1 MYSNLIVLTAS
12 AITSFVLCCSVAQFV
27 TKALAPTHWIFA
39 EMHTAFSFMDSRVL
53 VTFLA
58 GLLCS
63 VALMYVWGAFTSV
76 KPALNNDEWR
86 AFKLIQ
92 RIAVSKSTS
101 MYVIVTCQDLWMQKH
116 AQASVASNTNATQI
130 PLRNSSQVWPARG
143 TACLYA
149 RDDSGK
155 ICHALLHAHIG
166 Q

>member
-1 MYSNLIVLTAS
+1 MYLNLIVLTAS

-101 MYVIVTCQDLWMQKH
+101 MYVIVTCQNLWTPNKKH

-130 PLRNSSQVWPARG
+130 PLRNSSQVRPSCG
-143 TACLYA
+143 TARLYA
-149 RDDSGK
+149 RDDSG
-155 ICHALLHAHIG
+155 
-166 Q
+166 